1 MYEATRAGDS
11 RGASIAAVLS
21 ATNDGADGDG
31 DSETTT
37 IPCGAGSVLYY
48 QGDPA
53 DHFFEVL
60 QGVVKLYMLTPDGR
74 RQVTSFCFPGQFVGQ
89 GADDSYLQTAETV
102 GDAVL
107 RRYARTGMDRLTIEQ
122 PELAHRL
129 LRMTLNDLMV
139 AQDQMLSLGR
149 KTATERIASFFLRLA
164 KRETKADGQGPQG
177 AMIHL
182 PMARTDIADY
192 LGLTPETV
200 SRILGRLKALGIIAL
215 KSANDIAIL
224 DLGML
229 ADLAENE
236 AAQAAN

>member
-1 MYEATRAGDS
+1 MYEATRVED
-11 RGASIAAVLS
+11 RQGASIAAVLS
-21 ATNDGADGDG
+21 AANDGVDGE
-31 DSETTT
+31 SETTT

-107 RRYARTGMDRLTIEQ
+107 RRYPRSGMDRLTIEQ

-129 LRMTLNDLMV
+129 LRMTLNDLIV

-164 KRETKADGQGPQG
+164 KRETKLDDER

-200 SRILGRLKALGIIAL
+200 SRILGRLKSLGIIAL

-224 DLGML
+224 DLGLL

>member
-1 MYEATRAGDS
+1 MYEATRVED
-11 RGASIAAVLS
+11 RQGASIAAVLS
-21 ATNDGADGDG
+21 AANDGVDGE
-31 DSETTT
+31 SETTT

-107 RRYARTGMDRLTIEQ
+107 RRYPRSGMDRLTIEQ

-129 LRMTLNDLMV
+129 LRMTLNDLIV

-164 KRETKADGQGPQG
+164 KRETKQDDER

-200 SRILGRLKALGIIAL
+200 SRILGRLKSLGIIAL

-224 DLGML
+224 DLGLL